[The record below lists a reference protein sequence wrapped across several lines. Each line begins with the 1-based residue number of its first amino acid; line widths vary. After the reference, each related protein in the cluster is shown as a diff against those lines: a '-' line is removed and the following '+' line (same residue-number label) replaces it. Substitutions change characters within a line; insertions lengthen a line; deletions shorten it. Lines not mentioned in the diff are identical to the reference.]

1 MIKTEEVDSSS
12 HGLLYNNNNRMPLP
26 PISTASSLHYSMLAP
41 PSGSILSDLNS
52 IQMNPHHPQQSQLHH
67 HPHHHHH
74 LSPIHHNPHIHR
86 QLESDEKPNMSY
98 LNRHILHNGHPMIQ
112 DMLPPPPL
120 SLSPNV
126 NVNNKS
132 ESPVSSTVF
141 PTPTHDYNTTSTI
154 KYCGSNGLDIHPVQ
168 PAQHA
173 YVIQQCHSSEGNR
186 SNEQVRNHEDQMDTH
201 QSMQHHHPQQSV
213 LSSTSANHGS
223 GGQLDYVGV
232 PQHQDEHHRKKD
244 AASPISSAGSR
255 SPSGGDQQSPPDTT
269 KKSTNNTRRPEK
281 PNLSYINM
289 IAMAIKESPDRM
301 LTLNGIYN
309 YLQQK

>member
-1 MIKTEEVDSSS
+1 
-12 HGLLYNNNNRMPLP
+12 
-26 PISTASSLHYSMLAP
+26 
-41 PSGSILSDLNS
+41 
-52 IQMNPHHPQQSQLHH
+52 
-67 HPHHHHH
+67 
-74 LSPIHHNPHIHR
+74 
-86 QLESDEKPNMSY
+86 
-98 LNRHILHNGHPMIQ
+98 MIQ

-120 SLSPNV
+120 SLSP

-186 SNEQVRNHEDQMDTH
+186 SNEQVRNHEDQNMDTH
-201 QSMQHHHPQQSV
+201 QSMHHHHPQSV
-213 LSSTSANHGS
+213 LSSTANHGSS

-244 AASPISSAGSR
+244 TASPISSAGSR
-255 SPSGGDQQSPPDTT
+255 SPSGDQQSPPDTT